1 MGNKQ
6 QWNTIIDHFLKEVYM
21 KKYSFEQIID
31 KVKEMDLLQ
40 NPIWV
45 KESNTQRKLRSFI
58 DIFYRD
64 KNLFM
69 LLQSK
74 DQ

>member
-1 MGNKQ
+1 
-6 QWNTIIDHFLKEVYM
+6 M

-64 KNLFM
+64 KRPVYVIT
-69 LLQSK
+69 K
-74 DQ
+74 